1 MPQTE
6 IGQRVS
12 LSLLARKQGETKK
25 AEPYRLLP
33 CFWTHVGAQVAL
45 QRCPILR
52 MSDFSVPC
60 LSITPSQ
67 RGHLY
72 FAEKGTSLLCLDSTI
87 EGKRDLVFIIGYS
100 LLGIRYSKKTNGK
113 QIRDN

>member
-72 FAEKGTSLLCLDSTI
+72 FAEKGTSLLCLDST
-87 EGKRDLVFIIGYS
+87 KRHFLGVFCFHFARIVD
-100 LLGIRYSKKTNGK
+100 KKASP
-113 QIRDN
+113 

>member
-6 IGQRVS
+6 IGQTASFS
-12 LSLLARKQGETKK
+12 LFARKQGETKK
-25 AEPYRLLP
+25 AEPCRLLP

-52 MSDFSVPC
+52 MSARSVPC
-60 LSITPSQ
+60 LSITPSN

-72 FAEKGTSLLCLDSTI
+72 FAE
-87 EGKRDLVFIIGYS
+87 
-100 LLGIRYSKKTNGK
+100 
-113 QIRDN
+113 

>member
-67 RGHLY
+67 RDISTLQKRGHLY
-72 FAEKGTSLLCLDSTI
+72 FALTLTKISL
-87 EGKRDLVFIIGYS
+87 
-100 LLGIRYSKKTNGK
+100 
-113 QIRDN
+113 

>member
-45 QRCPILR
+45 QRCPILPTSALSLSR
-52 MSDFSVPC
+52 LASSPC
-60 LSITPSQ
+60 Q

-72 FAEKGTSLLCLDSTI
+72 FAE
-87 EGKRDLVFIIGYS
+87 
-100 LLGIRYSKKTNGK
+100 
-113 QIRDN
+113 

>member
-72 FAEKGTSLLCLDSTI
+72 FAEKGTSLLCLDR
-87 EGKRDLVFIIGYS
+87 GQF
-100 LLGIRYSKKTNGK
+100 
-113 QIRDN
+113 

>member
-6 IGQRVS
+6 IGQKLS
-12 LSLLARKQGETKK
+12 LSLFARKQGETKK
-25 AEPYRLLP
+25 AEPCWLLP

-45 QRCPILR
+45 QRRPILR
-52 MSDFSVPC
+52 MSDFSVPP

-72 FAEKGTSLLCLDSTI
+72 FAEKGTFLLCIDS
-87 EGKRDLVFIIGYS
+87 V
-100 LLGIRYSKKTNGK
+100 
-113 QIRDN
+113 

>member
-6 IGQRVS
+6 IGRRVS
-12 LSLLARKQGETKK
+12 LSLFARKQGETKK
-25 AEPYRLLP
+25 AEPCRLLP

-52 MSDFSVPC
+52 MSAWSVPRP
-60 LSITPSQ
+60 LIIPSL

-72 FAEKGTSLLCLDSTI
+72 FAEKGTFLLCIDRESIQVAT
-87 EGKRDLVFIIGYS
+87 
-100 LLGIRYSKKTNGK
+100 
-113 QIRDN
+113 Q

>member
-72 FAEKGTSLLCLDSTI
+72 FAEKGTSLLCLDSP
-87 EGKRDLVFIIGYS
+87 DFIPCGS
-100 LLGIRYSKKTNGK
+100 HADTMP
-113 QIRDN
+113 

>member
-6 IGQRVS
+6 FGRKVS

-25 AEPYRLLP
+25 AEPCRLLP

-52 MSDFSVPC
+52 MSAKSVPC
-60 LSITPSQ
+60 LSTNPSR

-72 FAEKGTSLLCLDSTI
+72 FAEKGTFLLCID
-87 EGKRDLVFIIGYS
+87 RN
-100 LLGIRYSKKTNGK
+100 LLRIYYGML
-113 QIRDN
+113 